1 MNIFR
6 MLFGG
11 KKKEKDI
18 FQEEMVQSPGR
29 TAAKNFFRRKLSIIG
44 LVIFFSIAFFVFIA
58 SWLLPTDFRHID
70 STQINVRPG
79 LNMLNLP
86 SALRNNARDISFGSR
101 FGVGICQNGLLY
113 MWGDLAENI
122 RWGHGWRERRQ
133 DPINF
138 IFPELGRLRLISAGL
153 DHVVAV
159 NEAGRVIAWGGT
171 HIETLDVPNHLH
183 DRNIIDLR
191 AGSWI
196 TMALDDEG
204 NLFMWGNDTTFFNP
218 NRYPGRDFAGEVI
231 SFDLGTFS
239 AIVLTRDGRVYA
251 PVRGGG
257 QVGAN
262 VVEGEEGQEEEATGQ
277 VAGQLDKDDL
287 YLPEVLGG
295 IPNVV
300 QGRTIDVAMT
310 DGTYAALLDD
320 GRVVTWTAAPNP
332 IARDAASLLPLSH
345 PIQGRV
351 TQIESGRWHFTAL
364 LDDGSAYSWGF
375 NHLRQTNGAPTNPGD
390 NVEIFAGYFMNAA
403 VDSGG
408 YVTTWGHAGYLFG
421 SDQIGRDLFT
431 RVIHGGRMTFTVGFA
446 AAAVAAVVGILLGGI
461 SGFFGKLPDMI
472 IMRVAEVVESLPF
485 LPFAMMLSVIIP
497 LNFPNMTEEQRV
509 LMIMTILGLMT
520 WTGFTRLA
528 RAQILSLREQEFV
541 VSARAM
547 GIRTSG
553 IIFKHIMPNVMG
565 VLLVQITL
573 SVAGSLLVES
583 TLSFLGFGIQ
593 APTPSWGNMLDAA
606 RDSVTIVNHWWRWL
620 FPGLFLGFT
629 TISIS
634 TMGDGLRDALDPRL
648 SGR

>member
-6 MLFGG
+6 MLFGNR
-11 KKKEKDI
+11 KPEKDI
-18 FQEEMVQSPGR
+18 FKEEMVQSPGR
-29 TAAKNFFRRKLSIIG
+29 TAAKNFFRRKLSIVG
-44 LVIFFSIAFFVFIA
+44 MVIFFSIAIFVFIA
-58 SWLLPTDFRHID
+58 SELMPTDFRHLD

-79 LNMLNLP
+79 LNMLSLP
-86 SALRNNARDISFGSR
+86 APLRNNALDVSFGSR
-101 FGVGICQNGLLY
+101 FGVGVCQDGLLY

-122 RWGHGWRERRQ
+122 RWGHGWRERRT
-133 DPINF
+133 DPVNF
-138 IFPELGRLRLISAGL
+138 IFPELGRLRMISAGL

-159 NEAGRVIAWGGT
+159 NTEGRVIAWGGS
-171 HIETLDVPNHLH
+171 HLETLDVPNHLH
-183 DRNIIDLR
+183 ERNLVDIR

-218 NRYPGRDFAGEVI
+218 NRYPNRDFAGEII

-239 AIVLTRDGRVYA
+239 AIVLTRDGHVYA

-257 QVGAN
+257 QVGGDAADYY
-262 VVEGEEGQEEEATGQ
+262 EGVQDGQ
-277 VAGQLDKDDL
+277 VAGQVDMGDL

-295 IPNVV
+295 IPSVV
-300 QGRTIDVAMT
+300 QGRTVDVAMT

-320 GRVVTWTAAPNP
+320 GRVVTWTSAPNP
-332 IARDAASLLPLSH
+332 MARDAASLLPLSH

-375 NHLRQTNGAPTNPGD
+375 NHLNQINGAPTNPGD
-390 NVEIFAGYFMNAA
+390 NVQIFTGYFMNAA
-403 VDSGG
+403 VDSSG
-408 YVTTWGHAGYLFG
+408 YVSTWGHTGYLFG
-421 SDQIGRDLFT
+421 SDQIGRDLLS
-431 RVIHGGRMTFTVGFA
+431 RVVHGGRITFTVGFA

-461 SGFFGKLPDMI
+461 AGFFGKLPDMI

-485 LPFAMMLSVIIP
+485 LPFALMLSVIIP
-497 LNFPNMTEEQRV
+497 LNFPNITETQRV

-520 WTGFTRLA
+520 WTVFTRLA

-553 IIFKHIMPNVMG
+553 IIFKHIMPNVMS

-573 SVAGSLLVES
+573 SVASSLLVES
-583 TLSFLGFGIQ
+583 TLSFLGFGIV

-620 FPGLFLGFT
+620 FPGIFLGLT